1 MYEYVDAHETR
12 QTIVGGKILSLYHK
26 VAFFM
31 YERVVF
37 WEYGRAMGITFLGK
51 SEHMRYINFGKFYIE
66 ETKKDSQKF
75 SNVFFIS
82 QKKKEKWLFV
92 GVASYPKLLITAFF

>member
-31 YERVVF
+31 YERAVF
-37 WEYGRAMGITFLGK
+37 LESTGGQWA
-51 SEHMRYINFGKFYIE
+51 
-66 ETKKDSQKF
+66 
-75 SNVFFIS
+75 
-82 QKKKEKWLFV
+82 
-92 GVASYPKLLITAFF
+92 